1 MHRYWASTNGETTGN
16 CELNF
21 MCDFSVLMWSY
32 FNCGTILSGGL
43 NINAEIIEGE
53 YFYVTVEKEEDHYF
67 FNSW

>member
-1 MHRYWASTNGETTGN
+1 
-16 CELNF
+16 

-67 FNSW
+67 FNS